1 MSDTPRTDMETYDVV
16 DSLSDNVV
24 ATNLV
29 DSDFARTLEREL
41 NAARARIAE
50 LEGELESHAWKIS
63 PAMAEARIEQLFD
76 ENEQLKKRLTS
87 SERSR
92 VSLSDACDS
101 LQAEIRGIKAE
112 LSRTKLE
119 RDVEADAV
127 TLLTQPKPAPTPLPR
142 PDKPGWW
149 WQLRGREW
157 LMRCISYRIEGDP
170 GQWLP
175 ATPPP
180 APKTEEE
187 KS

>member
-1 MSDTPRTDMETYDVV
+1 MKSDTPRTDDEQFG
-16 DSLSDNVV
+16 
-24 ATNLV
+24 ATGRV
-29 DSDFARTLEREL
+29 SVDFARTLEREL
-41 NAARARIAE
+41 TAAQARIAE
-50 LEGELESHAWKIS
+50 LE
-63 PAMAEARIEQLFD
+63 
-76 ENEQLKKRLTS
+76 KRLTS
-87 SERSR
+87 SERAR

-149 WQLRGREW
+149 WKLCGREW
-157 LMRCISYRIEGDP
+157 LMRCISYRLEGDP